1 MSLLKTRYYTHIQ
14 TMNTRPLLWEQKHED
29 TQAYSHR
36 PRSIYKWIVH
46 SSSQGACVK
55 IETNTPA
62 MLDNG
67 RVYMYNKI
75 STTVRL
81 MGCAAVL
88 CSNKHLQPYSGGTK
102 NGEVKWNGWRGEREE
117 KGRDKTRSS
126 QNLVHII
133 LLLNVTTS
141 AAMH

>member
-1 MSLLKTRYYTHIQ
+1 MRTH
-14 TMNTRPLLWEQKHED
+14 KHIP
-29 TQAYSHR
+29 TSVLYSHR
-36 PRSIYKWIVH
+36 PRSRIVH

-55 IETNTPA
+55 IETNIPA

-88 CSNKHLQPYSGGTK
+88 CSNKHLQSYSGGTK
-102 NGEVKWNGWRGEREE
+102 KGEVK
-117 KGRDKTRSS
+117 
-126 QNLVHII
+126 
-133 LLLNVTTS
+133 
-141 AAMH
+141 